1 MKVKR
6 MSPHSYK
13 NLKNLL
19 PLEIKD
25 LTILWCDDGWSYI
38 PARYVRFRYIH
49 SNETYEEV
57 SWTGA
62 IPARVEY
69 EEHIKWTLYSNSPKI
84 WKEEAKEYSELFVE
98 NG

>member
-6 MSPHSYK
+6 MSPQSYK
-13 NLKNLL
+13 NLKKLL

-25 LTILWCDDGWSYI
+25 LTILWCDDGWSYV
-38 PARYVRFRYIH
+38 PSRYVRFRYIH

-69 EEHIKWTLYSNSPKI
+69 QEHIKWTLYSNSPKI